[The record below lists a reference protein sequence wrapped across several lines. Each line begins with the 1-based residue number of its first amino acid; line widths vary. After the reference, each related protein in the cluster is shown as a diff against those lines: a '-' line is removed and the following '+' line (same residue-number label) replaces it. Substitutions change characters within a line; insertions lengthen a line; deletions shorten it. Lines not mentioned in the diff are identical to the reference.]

1 MLSARCVFSLA
12 PTTPMN
18 ISPEPADQPEV
29 VALIAELDAYQ
40 TEALGL
46 YAALSQ
52 ERRGPFGDYANDPLS
67 IFMQKRLADGG
78 TTNV

>member
-1 MLSARCVFSLA
+1 
-12 PTTPMN
+12 MN

-46 YAALSQ
+46 HAALSQ